1 MNGDYITEDDMPA
14 WIDMSD
20 QFDTDCTIIDFGGDR
35 VQLRYNMDLSHTWTK
50 GFTETKYLGGAVQGD
65 WTPAVSRSS
74 AVSAVVLEADD
85 DDTIA
90 GLRRLAEYNGICH
103 VRTPDGSSFDADVQ
117 VTESRTANSGMKSA
131 DFALKI
137 TRVDPEGLDGMT
149 LEQWEEGS

>member
-1 MNGDYITEDDMPA
+1 M
-14 WIDMSD
+14 
-20 QFDTDCTIIDFGGDR
+20 
-35 VQLRYNMDLSHTWTK
+35 
-50 GFTETKYLGGAVQGD
+50 
-65 WTPAVSRSS
+65 
-74 AVSAVVLEADD
+74 LEADD